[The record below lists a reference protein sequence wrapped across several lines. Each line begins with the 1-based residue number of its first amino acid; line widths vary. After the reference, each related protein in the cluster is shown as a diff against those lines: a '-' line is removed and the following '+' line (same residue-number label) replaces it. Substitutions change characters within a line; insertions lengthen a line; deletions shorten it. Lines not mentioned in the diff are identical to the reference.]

1 MVKARLAVGLMCVL
15 ALAAADTDLY
25 SKARTLYYEVIDG
38 NKDAHDRA
46 SELFKKLRDARGG
59 DPKVLAYSGS
69 LELLEA
75 SRAFAPWKKGKLAKA
90 GLELL
95 DDAVKR
101 APEDLEVRFVRAAS
115 TFTLPGMFHRR
126 EQSEADFTWLAPR
139 VEAAAAAGAL
149 DPRLAAAALV
159 HHGLIRERSGDKP
172 GARTA
177 WEIAARVGKGTP
189 AGADA
194 AKRLSALRD

>member
-1 MVKARLAVGLMCVL
+1 MVKARPAVGLMCVL
-15 ALAAADTDLY
+15 ALAAADTDFY
-25 SKARTLYYEVIDG
+25 SKARALYYEAIDG
-38 NKDAHDRA
+38 NKDAHDKA
-46 SELFKKLRDARGG
+46 SELFKKLRDAGGG

-101 APEDLEVRFVRAAS
+101 APQDLEVRFVRAAS
-115 TFTLPGMFHRR
+115 TFNLPRMFQRS
-126 EQSEADFTWLAPR
+126 EQSEADFAWLAPR

-149 DPRLAAAALV
+149 DPRIAAAALF
-159 HHGLIRERSGDKP
+159 HHGLIQERSGDKQ
-172 GARTA
+172 GARAA
-177 WEIAARVGKGTP
+177 WEKAARIGKGTH

-194 AKRLSALRD
+194 SKRLGQ